1 MKHLL
6 ILSLL
11 TFGIDIVFLIF
22 CVISNSSRYNR
33 EQEYEQLKKDMR
45 DKEDERI
52 GQEKNR

>member
-6 ILSLL
+6 ILSLF
-11 TFGIDIVFLIF
+11 TFGADIVFLIF

-52 GQEKNR
+52 GQEKDR

>member
-45 DKEDERI
+45 EKEHEKIR
-52 GQEKNR
+52 QEEDR